1 MNHHRQTEKK
11 AASLPASA
19 RLPVNRCNIPPVIV
33 GSLRFQQHPVA
44 IEIDNIKTL
53 HVDLFRQL
61 AEIEHASDRAERFKD
76 YMTVHFVLHQ
86 LDEAGATK
94 STKRRKANYLR
105 MVRGWFFDANSREG
119 AVLKSWVESRFG
131 LLTRFHHGP
140 MHQDENGCYHRFL
153 YDRSA
158 GLYGTNALEAQ
169 LDLLYSYCQYELAR
183 QFPTLT
189 HVKLYRGINRL
200 DEHEVLHEGENRC
213 NQVLLNNLNS
223 FTSERERADEFGD
236 YILEAEIPKEKIM
249 FYANLLPGVLNGE
262 DEHLVIGGVYEVRIK
277 SF

>member
-1 MNHHRQTEKK
+1 MNHHRETETKTTT
-11 AASLPASA
+11 LPASA

-44 IEIDNIKTL
+44 IEIDNIATL
-53 HVDLFRQL
+53 HADLFRQL
-61 AEIEHASDRAERFKD
+61 NEIEHPQERAERFQD

-94 STKRRKANYLR
+94 KSKRRKANYLR

-131 LLTRFHHGP
+131 LLTRFHRGP
-140 MHQDENGCYHRFL
+140 MHQDDNDNYHRFL
-153 YDRSA
+153 YDRST

-169 LDLLYSYCQYELAR
+169 LDLLYSYCQYELSR
-183 QFPTLT
+183 QLPDQT
-189 HVKLYRGINRL
+189 HIRLYRGINRL
-200 DEHEVLHEGENRC
+200 DEHEVLLKGEDKHD
-213 NQVLLNNLNS
+213 QVLLNNLNS

-236 YILEAEIPKEKIM
+236 YILEADIPKEKVM
-249 FYANLLPGVLNGE
+249 FFANLIPGCLHGE
-262 DEHLVIGGVYEVRIK
+262 DEHLVIGGVYEVKIH

>member
-1 MNHHRQTEKK
+1 MNHHSETEKK

-33 GSLRFQQHPVA
+33 GSLRFQQHPVP

-53 HVDLFRQL
+53 HADLFRKL
-61 AEIEHASDRAERFKD
+61 DEIEQPGERAERFQD

-86 LDEAGATK
+86 LDEAGASK
-94 STKRRKANYLR
+94 KTKRRKANYLR

-140 MHQDENGCYHRFL
+140 MHQDGNGCYQRFL
-153 YDRSA
+153 HDRSS

-183 QFPTLT
+183 QLPDQT
-189 HVKLYRGINRL
+189 HIKLYRGINRL
-200 DEHEVLHEGENRC
+200 DEHEVLREGEKRC

-223 FTSERERADEFGD
+223 FTSERDRADEFGD
-236 YILEAEIPKEKIM
+236 YILEAEIPKQKIM
-249 FYANLLPGVLNGE
+249 FYANLIPGVLNGE
-262 DEHLVIGGVYEVRIK
+262 DEHLVIGGVYEVKIK

>member
-1 MNHHRQTEKK
+1 MNHHRETESE

-19 RLPVNRCNIPPVIV
+19 RLPLNRCNIPPVIV
-33 GSLRFQQHPVA
+33 GSLRFQQHPVP
-44 IEIDNIKTL
+44 IEIDNVHTL
-53 HVDLFRQL
+53 HADLFRQL
-61 AEIEHASDRAERFKD
+61 DEIEHANDRAERFQD

-86 LDEAGATK
+86 LDEAGASK
-94 STKRRKANYLR
+94 HSKRRKANYLR

-140 MHQDENGCYHRFL
+140 MHQEDNGSYHRFL
-153 YDRSA
+153 HDRSS

-169 LDLLYSYCQYELAR
+169 LDLLYSYCQYELALQLPEQKHIR
-183 QFPTLT
+183 
-189 HVKLYRGINRL
+189 LYRGINRL
-200 DEHEVLHEGENRC
+200 DEHELLLKGKDRRD
-213 NQVLLNNLNS
+213 QVLLNNLNS

-249 FYANLLPGVLNGE
+249 FYANLIPGALNGE
-262 DEHLVIGGVYEVRIK
+262 DEHLVIGGVYEVEIK

>member
-1 MNHHRQTEKK
+1 MNHHRQTDTK
-11 AASLPASA
+11 AASLPSSA

-33 GSLRFQQHPVA
+33 GSLRFQQHPVP
-44 IEIDNIKTL
+44 IEIDNVKTL
-53 HVDLFRQL
+53 HADLFRQL
-61 AEIEHASDRAERFKD
+61 EDIEQPNERAERFQD

-86 LDEAGATK
+86 LDEAGASKT
-94 STKRRKANYLR
+94 TKRRKANYLR

-131 LLTRFHHGP
+131 LLTRFHRGP
-140 MHQDENGCYHRFL
+140 MHQDDNDSYHRFL
-153 YDRSA
+153 YDRST

-183 QFPTLT
+183 QLPNQT
-189 HVKLYRGINRL
+189 HIKLYRGINRL
-200 DEHEVLHEGENRC
+200 DEHEVLYKGEDKWD
-213 NQVLLNNLNS
+213 QVLLNNLNS

-249 FYANLLPGVLNGE
+249 FYANLIPGCLQGE
-262 DEHLVIGGVYEVRIK
+262 DEHLVIGGVYEVKIH